1 MKKYL
6 KQFRFYLKLTG
17 AAAISRRYSVMN
29 AFDGAMTTLGVIIGA
44 WSSGMIQPR
53 IIIGAGL
60 GMSLAMGISGFSS
73 AYLAE
78 RAERRRKLRELERSL
93 LMDLD
98 RSIHEKASKTVTLWV
113 AVVNSLSP
121 ALTVVASVSPFVM
134 AGRDLITVDHAV
146 VLSLVIILAILF
158 SLGAFT
164 GKVSKERIL
173 LSGVRMML
181 VGVITAF
188 LVFLLTR

>member
-1 MKKYL
+1 
-6 KQFRFYLKLTG
+6 
-17 AAAISRRYSVMN
+17 
-29 AFDGAMTTLGVIIGA
+29 
-44 WSSGMIQPR
+44 MIQPR

-164 GKVSKERIL
+164 GKVSKESIL
-173 LSGVRMML
+173 VSGVRMML